1 MRSFTSKFIWHH
13 GRRVSHLDLPYS
25 PIAPQSLITR
35 RYDLA
40 LSHAFQDTKGT
51 QILSRHVQRAL
62 CARWNG
68 YLPPG
73 SCLITE
79 LPNGDT
85 ERGGGNQFGASSI
98 AVLPT
103 MRYPVDVRWHQDLV
117 YNAVWSLLVEIGQWN
132 AEHLAPRPG
141 DDAHKIIKRVLM
153 TGVGTG
159 YGKVSAARC
168 AQQMILAI
176 RHFAQ
181 GVPDEAVWDNVSNLI
196 QEVNVTRGL

>member
-1 MRSFTSKFIWHH
+1 M
-13 GRRVSHLDLPYS
+13 
-25 PIAPQSLITR
+25 
-35 RYDLA
+35 
-40 LSHAFQDTKGT
+40 
-51 QILSRHVQRAL
+51 
-62 CARWNG
+62 
-68 YLPPG
+68 
-73 SCLITE
+73 
-79 LPNGDT
+79 
-85 ERGGGNQFGASSI
+85 
-98 AVLPT
+98 
-103 MRYPVDVRWHQDLV
+103 

-181 GVPDEAVWDNVSNLI
+181 GVPDEADWDNVSNLI
-196 QEVNVTRGL
+196 QEVNVTLGL

>member
-1 MRSFTSKFIWHH
+1 
-13 GRRVSHLDLPYS
+13 
-25 PIAPQSLITR
+25 
-35 RYDLA
+35 
-40 LSHAFQDTKGT
+40 
-51 QILSRHVQRAL
+51 VQRAL
-62 CARWNG
+62 RTRWNG

-79 LPNGDT
+79 LPSDVEG
-85 ERGGGNQFGASSI
+85 GGGNQLGASSI

-117 YNAVWSLLVEIGQWN
+117 YNAVWSLLVEIRRWN
-132 AEHLAPRPG
+132 VEHLAPGPG
-141 DDAHKIIKRVLM
+141 DAYRKTIERVLM
-153 TGVGTG
+153 TGLGTG

-181 GVPDEAVWDNVSNLI
+181 GVPDEADWENVSSLI
-196 QEVNVTRGL
+196 QEVNVTLEL